1 MPSVGQQGV
10 IQMADLNVSDFA
22 DFFQALW
29 DNPPFAWQS
38 DLAGRVLENA
48 DAPNAWPEAIAL
60 PTASGKTACMD
71 IAIFALAA
79 QADRLG
85 GDLPITAPRR
95 IFFVVDRRVIV
106 DQAHERAK
114 AIAKKLHKADSGIML
129 EVADRL
135 KRVAR
140 GETAG
145 FERERP
151 LTAHVLRGG
160 MYRSESWARDPLQPM
175 VVASTVDQ
183 VGSRLLFRPYGRGP
197 RTAPIYAGLVAN
209 DSLVLLDEAHCARP
223 FMQTL
228 HAVRKYREWAH
239 EPLGRRFYPV
249 IMSATPPR
257 DVSDVFKDRSNEKN
271 SSDYILRKR
280 QTASK
285 PAILKSVA
293 RAKGNQAIAE
303 LSKELAKEAL
313 DMAGEGLD
321 RSAEAPH
328 QPGGGMQLQL
338 EMNERVDNPAI
349 VVFVNR
355 VATARETHKLLNER
369 TDVDSV
375 LLTGRM
381 RPLDKDLVVSEDLR
395 ELDSDCSE
403 SRRLDKPKI
412 VVATQTLE
420 VGADLDFDGIV
431 TECASLDA
439 LRQRFGRL
447 NRTGRDIDARGV
459 ILIRDDQT
467 RIGRNAPPDPIY
479 DEAIKNTWDWLNSI
493 SDRNDIVD
501 FGIAHLEKNLPDAD
515 SLANLNA
522 PSADAPVMLPA
533 HVDCWGQTA
542 PIPKPDPDVA
552 LFLHGPR
559 EGAPD
564 VNVCWRA
571 DIDLS
576 DDGIDNSL
584 ESLKLCPPSSPEILP
599 VPIRVFRRWMAGDER
614 DDDTGDVEGI
624 EPDDGDAPPPN
635 PAAERS
641 VLRWKGVRETNKN
654 AATADPS
661 QIRPGDTIV
670 VPTNHPSDHERI
682 GSFKLGLD
690 IGDMAHLVARAKP
703 ALRISQELVET
714 WPPQAASAKE
724 LATELLKEVGEGYE
738 GDEDDVLKSVQ
749 ELLGEIPEDLPK
761 SWRWLSDA
769 ASELNGSVAT
779 LRRLCRVIGDN
790 KLAIVGNRRIGKYVA
805 DAETFSDDDDATSSG
820 TSNKND
826 NPVKLHSHLK
836 GVEKFARRYA
846 AGCGVSGKLTDAVSD
861 AGLLHDLGKADPR
874 FQTWLRGGNAWAFNG
889 HDYWAKS
896 PNVIQGS
903 SSGIRHELY
912 SVRLSESSDDLL
924 PADADLRDL
933 VLHLIAS
940 HHGHCRPFAP
950 VTPDEECEHSSF
962 ELRGHSVSC
971 QGPTNLERL
980 NSGVADR
987 YWRLVRRYGWWG
999 LAWLES
1005 IVRLADWRRSEW
1017 EETHD

>member
-1 MPSVGQQGV
+1 
-10 IQMADLNVSDFA
+10 MAELNVSDFA
-22 DFFQALW
+22 EFFQELW

-48 DAPNAWPEAIAL
+48 DGPNAWPEAIAL

-85 GDLPITAPRR
+85 GDRPITAPRR

-106 DQAHERAK
+106 DQAYERAK
-114 AIAKKLHKADSGIML
+114 KIAEKLHAADSGIL
-129 EVADRL
+129 SEVADRL

-140 GETAG
+140 GETAD

-175 VVASTVDQ
+175 VIASTVDQ

-239 EPLGRRFYPV
+239 QPLDRRFYPV

-257 DVSDVFKDRSNEKN
+257 DVCDVFRDDSEEKDNP
-271 SSDYILRKR
+271 DHPLGKR

-303 LSKELAKEAL
+303 LSKELAREAL
-313 DMAGEGLD
+313 DMARSGLD
-321 RSAEAPH
+321 QTSVET
-328 QPGGGMQLQL
+328 QLQFGGMTD
-338 EMNERVDNPAI
+338 RVDNPAI

-355 VATARETHKLLNER
+355 VATARQTHKLLNER
-369 TDVDSV
+369 TDVDAV

-381 RPLDKDLVVSEDLR
+381 RPLDKEAVVSEHLR
-395 ELDSDCSE
+395 ELSSDCSE

-420 VGADLDFDGIV
+420 VGADLDFDGII

-447 NRTGRDIDARGV
+447 NRTGRDIDAKGV
-459 ILIRDDQT
+459 ILIRDDQAQPKQ
-467 RIGRNAPPDPIY
+467 RDPSDPVY
-479 DEAIKNTWDWLNSI
+479 GEALKNTWDWLNDI
-493 SDRNDIVD
+493 ANRNDTVD
-501 FGIAHLEKNLPDAD
+501 FGIASLDKR
-515 SLANLNA
+515 LANADLAKLNA
-522 PSADAPVMLPA
+522 PSKDAPVMLPA

-542 PIPKPDPDVA
+542 PMPQPSPDVS

-576 DDGIDNSL
+576 DEGVNSSL
-584 ESLKLCPPSSPEILP
+584 DSLKLCPPSSPETLP
-599 VPIRVFRRWMAGDER
+599 VPIRAFRRWMAGEDR
-614 DDDTGDVEGI
+614 DDDTGDVEGVEGI
-624 EPDDGDAPPPN
+624 EPADNDHQPPN
-635 PAAERS
+635 SNVARR
-641 VLRWKGVRETNKN
+641 VLRWKGVEDTGKN
-654 AATADPS
+654 AATANPS
-661 QIRPGDTIV
+661 DIRPGDVIV
-670 VPTNHPSDHERI
+670 IPTNHPSDPERI
-682 GSFKLGLD
+682 GSFKLCLD
-690 IGDMAHLVARAKP
+690 IGDRAHLVARAKP
-703 ALRISQELVET
+703 VLRISPKLVET
-714 WPPQAASAKE
+714 WPQEVGAAKE
-724 LATELLKEVGEGYE
+724 LATEFLKEVGEGYE
-738 GDEDDVLKSVQ
+738 GDEDDVLESVQ
-749 ELLGEIPEDLPK
+749 ELLGEIPKDLPEP
-761 SWRWLSDA
+761 WDWLSDA
-769 ASELNGSVAT
+769 AGGLDGSVNA
-779 LRRLCRVIGDN
+779 LRRSCRAVGDD
-790 KLAIVGNRRIGKYVA
+790 KLVIVGNRRVPKYVA
-805 DAETFSDDDDATSSG
+805 DAETFSDDDDAASSG

-826 NPVKLHSHLK
+826 SPVMLYSHLE

-846 AGCGVSGKLTDAVSD
+846 AGCGLPGELTDAVAL

-903 SSGIRHELY
+903 SSGVRHELY
-912 SVRLSESSDDLL
+912 SVRLSESSNGLL
-924 PADADLRDL
+924 PNDAELRDL
-933 VLHLIAS
+933 VIHLIAS

-950 VTPDEECEHSSF
+950 VANDDASEHSKF
-962 ELRGHSVSC
+962 ELRGHSMSWR
-971 QGPTNLERL
+971 GPTNLERL

-1005 IVRLADWRRSEW
+1005 IARLADWRRSEW